1 MNFDVAEPIAT
12 AITISF
18 IMLSMA
24 MLLSFIRLLRGP
36 SLADRVVAL
45 DLITVETVGFIAVYD
60 IATHEP
66 VYLRVAIILA
76 LIAFLGTVAF
86 AYYIGRRASQWR
98 PQ

>member
-1 MNFDVAEPIAT
+1 MNFPVAEPLSVIIT
-12 AITISF
+12 AALM
-18 IMLSMA
+18 MLSVA
-24 MLLSFIRLLRGP
+24 MLLAFIRLLRGP

-45 DLITVETVGFIAVYD
+45 DLMAVQAVGIIAVYD

-66 VYLRVAIILA
+66 VYLRVAIVLA

-86 AYYIGRRASQWR
+86 AYYIQRREPQWG